1 MKYFFPG
8 IFGAF
13 FFAWIVQIGVPYASL
28 SRLEPVVDPDTNQP
42 YPYNISGLAQQGRAV
57 YAANGCVSCHTQQ
70 VRANSL
76 GGDAI
81 RGWGSRQSVARDY
94 IYEDAVFLGSMRL
107 GPDLSSVGARDLA
120 KTGLEDLTTVEARQK
135 NAAWHYIH
143 LYNPRIVS
151 PKSNMPS
158 FAYLFDRRKIKGEP
172 SPKALALPGK
182 FAPEDGYE
190 IVPSPEAEALVGYLL
205 SLNKNHDLPEAKARP
220 VAATPAPAP

>member
-13 FFAWIVQIGVPYASL
+13 FFAWIVQIALPYTSL

-42 YPYNISGLAQQGRAV
+42 YPYNISGVAQQGRSV

-70 VRANSL
+70 VRSDSL

-81 RGWGSRQSVARDY
+81 RGWGTRQSVARDY
-94 IYEDAVFLGSMRL
+94 IYEDAVFLGALRV
-107 GPDLSSVGARDLA
+107 GPDLSGVGARDLA
-120 KTGLEDLTTVEARQK
+120 KTGAEDLTSVEARGK

-151 PKSNMPS
+151 PKSNMPA
-158 FAYLFDRRKIKGEP
+158 FAYLFDKRKIKGEP
-172 SPKALALPGK
+172 SPKALVLPAK
-182 FAPEDGYE
+182 FAPPADYE
-190 IVPSPEAEALVGYLL
+190 IIPTPEAEALVGYLL

-220 VAATPAPAP
+220 VAAVAATAP